1 MYSGSLSGTHKIG
14 NRKILRG
21 HHDVGVCFIQD
32 MWGKVMHMH
41 RTADLVTSERVGLKN
56 VPGYFFCGCRTR
68 SESCL
73 RHVMRIKSGYPYR
86 IFLHHGNKIRCII
99 ENRMV

>member
-21 HHDVGVCFIQD
+21 HHGVGVYFIQD

-41 RTADLVTSERVGLKN
+41 RAADLVSGEPVWLKKVDLCN
-56 VPGYFFCGCRTR
+56 GF
-68 SESCL
+68 SCITA
-73 RHVMRIKSGYPYR
+73 IKS
-86 IFLHHGNKIRCII
+86 IA
-99 ENRMV
+99 

>member
-21 HHDVGVCFIQD
+21 HHGVGVCFIQD

-41 RTADLVTSERVGLKN
+41 CADDLVNGEPVWLKKA
-56 VPGYFFCGCRTR
+56 PGYFFFAAAGRNLEAACGMLCGQKVDICTGF
-68 SESCL
+68 SCITA
-73 RHVMRIKSGYPYR
+73 IKS
-86 IFLHHGNKIRCII
+86 
-99 ENRMV
+99 VA

>member
-32 MWGKVMHMH
+32 MWGKAMHMH
-41 RTADLVTSERVGLKN
+41 RTADPVTSERVGLKN
-56 VPGYFFCGCRTR
+56 VPGYFFLWLPDT
-68 SESCL
+68 
-73 RHVMRIKSGYPYR
+73 
-86 IFLHHGNKIRCII
+86 IRKLPAACYADKKWIPVPDFPAS
-99 ENRMV
+99 RQ